1 MQENRQKNGQI
12 TDKEIQGVIL
22 VGITETTDA
31 RKQGRD
37 KKCKIIYLQEEE
49 LINEFF

>member
-1 MQENRQKNGQI
+1 M
-12 TDKEIQGVIL
+12 

-37 KKCKIIYLQEEE
+37 KRHEKIYLQEEE
-49 LINEFF
+49 FINEFFLTLIVLGREDFYTIFA